1 MERLQS
7 KAENKIQV
15 YKAIS
20 FIISWGQFPGNGTSH
35 ESISFFGSINGDF
48 LYSCIT
54 SLDSVVGDC
63 V

>member
-1 MERLQS
+1 MERLQN

-20 FIISWGQFPGNGTSH
+20 FIISWGQYPGNGTSH
-35 ESISFFGSINGDF
+35 ESVSFESINGDF
-48 LYSCIT
+48 LYSRIT